1 MNGILT
7 LRNALPFT
15 VKALPGDVR
24 GDGSPATQRPNV
36 VPGVSPYLLNGGP
49 AGYLN
54 KAAFS
59 LPAPGTYGNLGR
71 NTLRGPNFSNL
82 DFSLFKNFTT
92 PWFGKEKGTVQFR
105 AEVFNLPN
113 HPNFDAAVGNFSS
126 ATFGTLVATLP
137 TGSDGRQVQ
146 LAVKFLF

>member
-7 LRNALPFT
+7 VRTALPFT
-15 VKALPGDVR
+15 VKALPSDVR

-36 VPGVSPYLLNGGP
+36 VLGISPYLPNGSP
-49 AGYLN
+49 ARYLN

-92 PWFGKEKGTVQFR
+92 PWVGQEKGTVQFR
-105 AEVFNLPN
+105 AEAFNLAN
-113 HPNFDAAVGNFSS
+113 HPNFDAAVGTFSS
-126 ATFGTLVATLP
+126 ATFGTIIATLP
-137 TGSDGRQVQ
+137 TGNDSRQIQ